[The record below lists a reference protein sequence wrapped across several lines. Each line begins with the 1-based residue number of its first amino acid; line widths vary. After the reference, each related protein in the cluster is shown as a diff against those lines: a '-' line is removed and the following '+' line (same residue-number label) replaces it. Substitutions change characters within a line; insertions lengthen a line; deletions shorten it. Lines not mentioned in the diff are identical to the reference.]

1 MAACLS
7 RRMKRARGICGRGF
21 DGKHAGEAARTA
33 CKPCLIVWATFD
45 GLPILNQGLNLEGDE
60 LDSALLAFDGNNDLD
75 ITQTVV
81 ARVFDRFIKPFKILG
96 FLETGGPT

>member
-1 MAACLS
+1 MAVCLS
-7 RRMKRARGICGRGF
+7 RRMKPARGICGRGF
-21 DGKHAGEAARTA
+21 DLEHAEEAARTA
-33 CKPCLIVWATFD
+33 KPCLIVWATFD

-60 LDSALLAFDGNNDLD
+60 LDSALLAFDGNDDLD